1 MRKRDESKREYIER
15 ILYNYKRNKS
25 RLKILNMNELTDDD
39 YTIGAIDYSKDKI
52 QTSNNSDLSDFAV
65 RREREKVDIE
75 TDIITAAAILESLNE
90 FDFAIINGLYVENLK
105 QREIL
110 EAINRFDVC
119 TVHRNKERI
128 LKQLEDLVL

>member
-1 MRKRDESKREYIER
+1 MRKKDESKREYIER
-15 ILYNYKRNKS
+15 VLYDYKRNKS

-52 QTSNNSDLSDFAV
+52 QTSNSSDLSDFAV

>member
-1 MRKRDESKREYIER
+1 MRKKDESKREYIER

-25 RLKILNMNELTDDD
+25 RLKILNMNELTDED

-52 QTSNNSDLSDFAV
+52 QTSNSSDLSDFAV
-65 RREREKVDIE
+65 KREREKVDIE

-90 FDFAIINGLYVENLK
+90 FDYAIINGLYVENLK

-128 LKQLEDLVL
+128 LRQLEDLVL